1 MADEDFITEYRVN
14 WTNID
19 PNFHLRTAVLVDYA
33 VNTQFL
39 WLEQYGFN
47 QARFTEL
54 GY

>member
-14 WTNID
+14 WENLD

-39 WLEQYGFN
+39 WLERYGFN
-47 QARFTEL
+47 QARFA
-54 GY
+54 